1 MAVFKF
7 CLGMLIA
14 FLEFLSC
21 KIILGSVL
29 PIIIAEPYTWKS
41 AALMSLSL
49 GAVSYIFNYFFYYDK
64 IKELGEK
71 RNEQFKEKTENE
83 KNVSVMII
91 LTFILCINTVTI
103 YLVCLF

>member
-7 CLGMLIA
+7 WLGMLIA

-49 GAVSYIFNYFFYYDK
+49 GAVSHIFNYFFYYDK
-64 IKELGEK
+64 LKELGEK

-83 KNVSVMII
+83 KNVQQIK
-91 LTFILCINTVTI
+91 TRWAQ
-103 YLVCLF
+103 LFSTSSSMGKQPD